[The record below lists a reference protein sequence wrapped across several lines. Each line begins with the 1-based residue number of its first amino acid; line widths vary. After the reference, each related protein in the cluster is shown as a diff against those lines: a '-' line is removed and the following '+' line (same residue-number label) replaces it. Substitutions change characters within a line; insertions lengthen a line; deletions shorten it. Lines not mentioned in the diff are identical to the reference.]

1 MEFEWDEDKRQSNIR
16 KHGIDFVDVPA
27 VFDGYTYEE
36 ISFFKQ
42 ITDRLGATRRTR
54 RRRH

>member
-1 MEFEWDEDKRQSNIR
+1 MDFEWDEDKRQANIR

-36 ISFFKQ
+36 ISFLKQ

>member
-1 MEFEWDEDKRQSNIR
+1 MDFEWDEDKRQANIR